1 MNGQVERS
9 TYIRDVQ
16 KFAIPNSYFP
26 TPNSL
31 SSFAMGYLL
40 LFKIGFLPVSLLDV
54 LDVLIVGYLMYQ
66 IYKLLRGTIA
76 FNIFIGLLTMYVLWW
91 LVGRLGMD
99 LFFAVL
105 DQFVSVGIILILIIF
120 QPEVRRY
127 LLFLGNTTLRQRS
140 NVLGRILDRN
150 LDVSEGRDV
159 QKRIIRETLLR
170 FARRKTGALIVLSRE
185 ASLEGLVNSGVVLDA
200 VLSEGVLESIFNKN
214 SPLHDGAVIL
224 EKSRIERAS
233 AILPV
238 SENPDLPTTVGLRHR
253 AAVGITE
260 RADVAA
266 FVVSEE
272 TGRISFAY
280 DGELSQR
287 LDEEQIEQLLD
298 THLI

>member
-1 MNGQVERS
+1 M
-9 TYIRDVQ
+9 
-16 KFAIPNSYFP
+16 F
-26 TPNSL
+26 
-31 SSFAMGYLL
+31 

-91 LVGRLGMD
+91 LVERLGMD

-150 LDVSEGRDV
+150 LDTSDARQA

-170 FARRKTGALIVLSRE
+170 MARRKTGALIVLSRE

-200 VLSEGVLESIFNKN
+200 VLSEAMLESIFNKN
-214 SPLHDGAVIL
+214 SPLHDGAVIID
-224 EKSRIERAS
+224 KNRIERAS

-280 DGELSQR
+280 DGRLTQR

-298 THLI
+298 THLV